1 MIARAGQQAR
11 LPIAAIAVLA
21 LLAFLAFTASRPTI
35 VPSPAS
41 VASPT
46 TPVLAQ
52 TLAQRAVHADTSGN
66 CAAGTAYVTG
76 DLVGDAS
83 PAEVYAA
90 LCPR

>member
-1 MIARAGQQAR
+1 MIARAGHHAR

-21 LLAFLAFTASRPTI
+21 LLAFIAFSVARPTLA
-35 VPSPAS
+35 PTPAS

-46 TPVLAQ
+46 TPAVTQ
-52 TLAQRAVHADTSGN
+52 TLAPRPVPADANGD

-83 PAEVYAA
+83 PAEVFSK
-90 LCPR
+90 LCPN